1 MTSPVDALAEDFHS
15 AGHSRPTHISPLG
28 EAKRRAALLLLRRLP
43 VAEVARRLEVSET
56 LVYRWRRA
64 AKAAP

>member
-1 MTSPVDALAEDFHS
+1 MTIADLAADFPF
-15 AGHSRPTHISPLG
+15 AGHRRPTHISPLG

-43 VAEVARRLEVSET
+43 VPEVARRLEVSES

-64 AKAAP
+64 ARVKVAP